1 MREIIYY
8 IMLAVIIMTAM
19 FVTSIFMSE
28 VVKYT
33 GVGTKG
39 IVAGVGIF
47 IIYRRKTI
55 FRYFDKMTGKKPD
68 TTDQIDKQI

>member
-1 MREIIYY
+1 MKTILYY
-8 IMLAVIIMTAM
+8 IILIAIILIAL
-19 FVTSIFMSE
+19 FATSIFMSE
-28 VVKYT
+28 VVQYT